1 MTVEDVKRIAIEKYG
16 IKENDLAIVEV
27 DENTICFHSKNKL
40 QHGSF
45 MALLKEDLVFPNP

>member
-1 MTVEDVKRIAIEKYG
+1 MTIEDVKKIAIEEYK
-16 IKENDLAIVEV
+16 INEVDLEIVEI

-45 MALLKEDLVFPNP
+45 MALLKEELVFPNP

>member
-1 MTVEDVKRIAIEKYG
+1 MTIEDVKKIAIEKYK
-16 IKENDLAIVEV
+16 IDVNDLEIVEV

-45 MALLKEDLVFPNP
+45 MALLKEELVFPNP

>member
-16 IKENDLAIVEV
+16 INENDLEIVEV
-27 DENTICFHSKNKL
+27 DENKICFYSRNKF

-45 MALLKEDLVFPNP
+45 MALLKEELVFPNP

>member
-16 IKENDLAIVEV
+16 INENDLEIVEV
-27 DENTICFHSKNKL
+27 DENTICFYSRNKF

>member
-16 IKENDLAIVEV
+16 IKENDLEIVEV